1 MTTIAERQLAVFV
14 RWIAQEQEYML
25 ENEFET
31 TDALVMLQEA
41 AAAAL
46 AGTEL
51 DEAEIEAVA
60 LLYYDATAEDLYGD
74 SDGSD
79 ALEHELAATLS

>member
-14 RWIAQEQEYML
+14 RWIAQEQQYML

-31 TDALVMLQEA
+31 TDALVMLTEA
-41 AAAAL
+41 AEAARGGA
-46 AGTEL
+46 EL
-51 DEAEIEAVA
+51 DEVEIEAVA
-60 LLYYDATAEDLYGD
+60 LKYYDATVEDLYGD

-79 ALEHELAATLS
+79 ALEFELADTLS